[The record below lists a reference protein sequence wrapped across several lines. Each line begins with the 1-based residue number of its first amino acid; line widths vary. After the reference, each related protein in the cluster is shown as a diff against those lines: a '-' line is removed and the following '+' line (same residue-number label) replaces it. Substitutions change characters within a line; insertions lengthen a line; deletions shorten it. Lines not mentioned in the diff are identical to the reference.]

1 MNKSQEIRERQRKEL
16 EALSQNKCWIHGD
29 ELTRVMTEPSYG
41 FPSGYDFEVQRR
53 YPYLNNTLRF
63 MSKAMI
69 KKILSWIW
77 KGNADESIEQKEY
90 KSMSGLV
97 EEFGEEQER
106 DDIDTVFDN
115 LESNQEERIKPIRF
129 RINDTED
136 GYLSPD
142 ALQIDGA
149 SYVEGM
155 DDYEWIFQI
164 ASKDFES
171 LLKLLKKTEELS
183 DDIPNELMNY
193 LKENGTK
200 VSEIREL
207 CQDNEIEH
215 YFQNWF

>member
-1 MNKSQEIRERQRKEL
+1 
-16 EALSQNKCWIHGD
+16 
-29 ELTRVMTEPSYG
+29 
-41 FPSGYDFEVQRR
+41 
-53 YPYLNNTLRF
+53 
-63 MSKAMI
+63 MI
-69 KKILSWIW
+69 KKLLKWFW
-77 KGNADESIEQKEY
+77 RGNADESIEQKEY
-90 KSMSGLV
+90 ESMSGLV
-97 EEFGEEQER
+97 EEFGEEQEQK
-106 DDIDTVFDN
+106 DVDTVFDN
-115 LESNQEERIKPIRF
+115 LEENQEETIKPIEF
-129 RINDTED
+129 KINDTEN

-142 ALQIDGA
+142 VLQIDGA

-171 LLKLLKKTEELS
+171 LLKLLKATEELS

-215 YFQNWF
+215 YFQNWM

>member
-1 MNKSQEIRERQRKEL
+1 
-16 EALSQNKCWIHGD
+16 
-29 ELTRVMTEPSYG
+29 
-41 FPSGYDFEVQRR
+41 
-53 YPYLNNTLRF
+53 
-63 MSKAMI
+63 MI
-69 KKILSWIW
+69 KKLFKWLW

-90 KSMSGLV
+90 ESMSGLV
-97 EEFGEEQER
+97 EEFGDDQKQK
-106 DDIDTVFDN
+106 DIDRVFEN
-115 LESNQEERIKPIRF
+115 LEGNQEEKIKPIEVK
-129 RINDTED
+129 INDTEN
-136 GYLSPD
+136 GYLSLD
-142 ALQIDGA
+142 MLQIDGA

-171 LLKLLKKTEELS
+171 LLKLLKATEELS

-215 YFQNWF
+215 YFQNWM